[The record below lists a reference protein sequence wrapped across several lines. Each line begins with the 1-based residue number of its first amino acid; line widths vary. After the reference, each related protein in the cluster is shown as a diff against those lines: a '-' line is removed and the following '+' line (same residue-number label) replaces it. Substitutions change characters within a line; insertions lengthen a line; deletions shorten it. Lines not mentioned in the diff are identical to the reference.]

1 MAILNKK
8 HDIVS
13 TKNIICASFISDP
26 LETTENVPVFRKEF
40 EIDDRKSVKAA
51 VLDITCMGCYEAHI
65 NGKRVGEF
73 RFAPGFTSY
82 NHRIQFQ
89 SYDVSDLI
97 VEGVNTIEVIVG
109 NGWFFGGV
117 GHNSFDEGKHRSLIS
132 SLCLKSEDG
141 SERFVRTD
149 KSWSVAK
156 SPILY
161 SDIYNGETY
170 DSRVIP
176 SDWHDVAIDEFGKS
190 VIVPNEG
197 EEVKEIETVGA
208 VSLIITP
215 NGERVIDFGQNLTGY
230 VCFRT
235 VGKSGDEII
244 IDHAEVLDRFGNF
257 YTDNLRSAKQR
268 VKYICNGDD
277 TWYHPVFSFQGF
289 RYIRLVSF
297 PEEVYIG
304 DFYAIVVHSDM
315 RRTGYFECSEPLVN
329 KLYNNVI
336 WGQKGNYLDIPTD
349 CPQRDEREGWTG
361 DANVFCRAAIYNY
374 DVERFYT
381 KWLHDLALDQ
391 KSDGAVTS
399 LVPMA
404 WDITGAGCF
413 AWGDAATSCPWELYV
428 AYGNK
433 QILRD
438 QYDSMKSWVR
448 YVSNKGNT
456 PAEWASGP
464 QFGDWLAMDS
474 GEGANV
480 GATPFDFL
488 ATAFLAYSAEIVVKS
503 GREIGEDVSEF
514 EQIAKKAKDA
524 FNSEFILPDGKTVCD
539 TQTSYCVALAFDL
552 VDDKKKCA
560 AHLAEKVKQ
569 NGNKIQTGFIGT
581 AYIMDALSSNGYADV
596 AYSLLLQR
604 EFPSWLYSVRKG
616 ATTIWEHW
624 DGIKPD
630 GTMWS
635 DTMNSFNHYSYGAVA
650 AWMYGTIA
658 GIKPD
663 ETNPGYKNII
673 ISPIPDARMSYAKA
687 SLLTR
692 HGVVK
697 SEWVKKDDGF
707 DYRITVPMGT
717 TADITIGGSSYK
729 VDGGEYCFHSK

>member
-1 MAILNKK
+1 MSILKEQKTEVNMRNILN
-8 HDIVS
+8 
-13 TKNIICASFISDP
+13 ASFISDP
-26 LETTENVPVFRKEF
+26 LEPVETVPLFKKEF
-40 EIDDRKSVKAA
+40 KVENRDNIVSA
-51 VLDITCMGCYEAHI
+51 VLDVTCFGCYEARI
-65 NGKRVGEF
+65 NGKRVGDF

-82 NHRIQFQ
+82 NHRVQFQ
-89 SYDVSDLI
+89 SYDVSDMI
-97 VEGVNTIEVIVG
+97 TEGNNVIEIMVG
-109 NGWFFGGV
+109 DGWFFGGV
-117 GHNSFDEGKHRSLIS
+117 GHNSFNEGKHRALIA
-132 SLCLKSEDG
+132 SLCLSLNDG
-141 SERFVRTD
+141 TEQFVRTD
-149 KSWSVAK
+149 ESWKVAG

-170 DSRVIP
+170 DSRIIP
-176 SDWHDVAIDEFGKS
+176 SDWRDVSVDEFDKG
-190 VIVPNEG
+190 VIVMNEG
-197 EEVKEIETVGA
+197 EQVKEIERVSA

-215 NGERVIDFGQNLTGY
+215 KGERVIDFGQNLTGY

-235 VGKSGDEII
+235 VGKSGDEIV

-268 VKYICNGDD
+268 VKYICNGEDK
-277 TWYHPVFSFQGF
+277 WYHPVFSFQGF
-289 RYIRLVSF
+289 RYIRLESF

-315 RRTGYFECSEPLVN
+315 QRTGYFECSEPLVN
-329 KLYNNVI
+329 QLYKNVI
-336 WGQKGNYLDIPTD
+336 WGQKGNYVDIPTD

-374 DVERFYT
+374 DVERFYM

-399 LVPMA
+399 IVPMA
-404 WDITGAGCF
+404 WDITGAGTF
-413 AWGDAATSCPWELYV
+413 AWGDAATSCPWELYI

-438 QYDSMKSWVR
+438 QFESMKAWVR
-448 YVSNKGNT
+448 FVSNKGST
-456 PAEWASGP
+456 PAEWAAGP

-474 GEGANV
+474 GDGASI

-488 ATAFLAYSAEIVVKS
+488 AAAFLAYSAQIVVKS

-514 EQIAKKAKDA
+514 EVIAQNAKEA
-524 FNSEFILPDGKTVCD
+524 FQRDFILPDGKTTCD

-552 VDDKKKCA
+552 VTDKKSCA
-560 AHLAEKVKQ
+560 ARLAEKVKL

-650 AWMYGTIA
+650 AWMYGTIT

-663 ETNPGYKNII
+663 ESNPGYKNII
-673 ISPIPDARMSYAKA
+673 IAPIPDERMSYAKA

-692 HGVVK
+692 CGLVK
-697 SEWVKKDDGF
+697 SEWKRNGDGY
-707 DYRITVPMGT
+707 DYYIAVPENA
-717 TADITIGGSSYK
+717 TADITIAGKTYK
-729 VDGGEYCFHSK
+729 VSGGEYHYHA